1 MGLAEGETMISGS
14 SKQGNSDKSKK
25 AVLSHPVA
33 AMKVPAAL
41 ADVNF
46 SQRDH
51 LAALRDREMEEPE
64 RWDGMS

>member
-1 MGLAEGETMISGS
+1 
-14 SKQGNSDKSKK
+14 
-25 AVLSHPVA
+25 
-33 AMKVPAAL
+33 MKVPAAL

-46 SQRDH
+46 SQRDD

>member
-1 MGLAEGETMISGS
+1 MISGS
-14 SKQGNSDKSKK
+14 SKQGNSDKNKM

-33 AMKVPAAL
+33 AMQRPPAL
-41 ADVNF
+41 ADANF
-46 SQRDH
+46 SQRDD